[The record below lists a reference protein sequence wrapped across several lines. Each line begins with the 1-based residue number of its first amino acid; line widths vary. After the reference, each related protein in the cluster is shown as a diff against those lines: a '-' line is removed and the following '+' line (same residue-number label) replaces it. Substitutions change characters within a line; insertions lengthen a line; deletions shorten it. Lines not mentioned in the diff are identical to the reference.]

1 MPEKTVLV
9 LGGSLAGLQI
19 THRLLKH
26 TLPHEPDLKVI
37 LVSRNSHFYWN
48 TASVRAVIPGLI
60 KDEELLQPIEPG
72 LGQYPAGS
80 VEFIVGAATQV
91 DKHAKTVEVETASSG
106 SRTLRYDYLVLAT
119 GARAADT
126 SMPWKA
132 SGTYEDCVE
141 ALHRTAERIGRA
153 SHIVVAGAGAT
164 GVELAAEI
172 RFEYKDKT
180 VVLLSADEELVGGD
194 STASA
199 LEWELV
205 HLGVEIKKGLRSE
218 GVEELD
224 DGKTQVSLSTGDK
237 IVTDL
242 FLPTMGLVPNTE
254 FLPAEY
260 LDDKKF
266 ADVDAEFR
274 VKAAVEDT
282 WALGDVVSKPR
293 PSIPET
299 DAQAAGVAKN
309 IDLALKGQTQVPIK
323 GYPVDVF
330 LCTTGR
336 HRGAGRLGWFRT
348 PSIAVWA
355 IKGRTLGTE
364 RTAKTVNGTSL

>member
-1 MPEKTVLV
+1 MPGKTVLV

-37 LVSRNSHFYWN
+37 LVSKNSHFYWN
-48 TASVRAVIPGLI
+48 CASVRAVIPGII

-72 LGQYPAGS
+72 LRQYPADS
-80 VEFIVGAATQV
+80 VEFIVGTATHV
-91 DKHAKTVEVETASSG
+91 DKDAKTVEVETTSG
-106 SRTLRYDYLVLAT
+106 SRTVRYGYLVLAT

-126 SMPWKA
+126 CMPWKA
-132 SGTYEDCVE
+132 SGTYEECVE
-141 ALHRTAERIGRA
+141 ALHRTAERIGQA

-180 VVLLSADEELVGGD
+180 VVLLSADEELVGAD

-199 LEWELV
+199 LERELV
-205 HLGVEIKKGLRSE
+205 HLGVEIKKAVRSE
-218 GVEELD
+218 EVEELD
-224 DGKTQVSLSTGDK
+224 GGKTQVSLSTGEK

-260 LDDKKF
+260 LNDKKF

-274 VKAAVEDT
+274 VKASAEDT

-309 IDLALKGQTQVPIK
+309 IDLALEGQPQVPVK

-336 HRGAGRLGWFRT
+336 HRGVGRLGWFRT
-348 PSIAVWA
+348 PSITVWA
-355 IKGRTLGTE
+355 IKGRTLGME
-364 RTAKTVNGTSL
+364 RTAKTVNGTSV

>member
-1 MPEKTVLV
+1 M
-9 LGGSLAGLQI
+9 
-19 THRLLKH
+19 
-26 TLPHEPDLKVI
+26 
-37 LVSRNSHFYWN
+37 
-48 TASVRAVIPGLI
+48 RAVIPGLI

-91 DKHAKTVEVETASSG
+91 DKHARTVEVETASSG
-106 SRTLRYDYLVLAT
+106 PRTLRYDYLVLAT

-126 SMPWKA
+126 GMPWKA
-132 SGTYEDCVE
+132 SGTYKECVE
-141 ALHRTAERIGRA
+141 ALHRTAERIDRA
-153 SHIVVAGAGAT
+153 SHVVVAGAGAT

-199 LEWELV
+199 LERELI
-205 HLGVEIKKGLRSE
+205 HLGVEIKKGSRSE

-224 DGKTQVSLSTGDK
+224 DGRTQVSLSTGDK

-260 LDDKKF
+260 LNDNKF

-274 VKAAVEDT
+274 VKAAAEDT

-299 DAQAAGVAKN
+299 DAQVSGLPTRKFPPPQRN
-309 IDLALKGQTQVPIK
+309 
-323 GYPVDVF
+323 
-330 LCTTGR
+330 
-336 HRGAGRLGWFRT
+336 
-348 PSIAVWA
+348 
-355 IKGRTLGTE
+355 
-364 RTAKTVNGTSL
+364 